1 MNMLNWPWKRRRSQR
16 TTPRRHSPLR
26 LEALEDRAVPSA
38 TTVFVESN
46 NPVPDQNAV
55 LAFRQEEDGSLRQIG
70 TFLTHGTGQLNLP
83 KALGPDDSSQEVV
96 ATPDGRFL
104 FAVNQGSHS
113 VSSFLVRPDGR
124 LDFVGAFDSGGVQPD
139 SLGISGDRL
148 YVSNRGDITSSHP
161 GTVAPNL
168 TGFLI
173 GADGSLSPIQGSTVT
188 FPVGTSP
195 SQNLISRDGR
205 FLFADLFGVPGTSAP
220 QDNTFAPFQINGD
233 GTLTLAPG
241 GNVGANVSPPV
252 LLGAAV
258 NPKLNI
264 VYAGLTGAQQVGVF
278 TYDET
283 GRLSF
288 VGAAPDQGLAA
299 CWCEVS
305 RDGQFLYVA
314 TTGSNSVGVF
324 SLADPLHPVQVQEF
338 ALGGP
343 VAPPGTPA
351 GQRQTAD
358 FQLALD
364 PSGRY
369 LYVVNQSTSP
379 TGTFPQG
386 NQLHVLAVARDG
398 TLSEPQGPVLFS
410 QLDVPTIAHPQGV
423 AVVGRV
429 RGSESEVG
437 QESGSNGLADVLELL
452 ARQEHHRHADV

>member
-1 MNMLNWPWKRRRSQR
+1 MLNLPWKRRSGHR
-16 TTPRRHSPLR
+16 TTPRRHTLLR
-26 LEALEDRAVPSA
+26 VEALEDRAVPSA

-46 NPVPDQNAV
+46 NPVPDQNSV
-55 LAFRQEEDGSLRQIG
+55 LAFRQKADGTLKQIG
-70 TFLTHGTGQLNLP
+70 TFLTHGTGQLNIP
-83 KALGPDDSSQEVV
+83 PALGPDDSSQEVV
-96 ATPDGRFL
+96 ATPNGRFL

-113 VSSFLVRPDGR
+113 VSSFLIRPDGR
-124 LDFVGAFDSGGVQPD
+124 LDFVGVFDSGGVQPD

-148 YVSNRGDITSSHP
+148 YVSNRGDITSNHP

-168 TGFLI
+168 TGFVI
-173 GADGSLSPIQGSTVT
+173 GEDGSLSPIPNSTVT

-205 FLFADLFGVPGTSAP
+205 FLFADIFGVPGTSAP

-241 GNVGANVSPPV
+241 GNVGANVAPSV

-264 VYAGLTGAQQVGVF
+264 VYAGLTGAKQVGVF

-288 VGAAPDQGLAA
+288 VGAAPDQGLAG

-305 RDGQFLYVA
+305 RDGRFLYVA
-314 TTGSNSVGVF
+314 TTGSNTVGVF

-343 VAPPGTPA
+343 LAPPGAPA

-358 FQLALD
+358 FQIALSPD
-364 PSGRY
+364 GRY
-369 LYVVNQSTSP
+369 LYVVNQSTSA

-398 TLSEPQGPVLFS
+398 TLSEPHGPVIFS
-410 QLDVPTIAHPQGV
+410 QADVPTIAHPQGV
-423 AVVGRV
+423 AVVGGV
-429 RGSESEVG
+429 RGGQSEAGED
-437 QESGSNGLADVLELL
+437 SGASGDADVLEML